1 MLHEYLSRLA
11 RDYVYERAKNF
22 SGSNFGNFV
31 RHDVALE
38 AKKRLVFLPY
48 ELEVKA
54 SVGQSRWAAVPWL
67 AFFDPLVTDTATR
80 GYYVVYL
87 INAQTEEIV
96 LSMNQ
101 GTTEVYREF
110 GETEKGREILA
121 RRAVDIAE
129 RVPEFSERFDRSSID
144 LGSNEKLPAGYVAG
158 HSFGRVYHAG
168 SLDPDLFNEDL
179 EMMLG
184 AYKALV
190 DRGGRT
196 PVDTMM
202 EEAESTDIIETRKYV
217 LSRRIERAKNVR
229 VRVLER
235 RGLKCEGCGLS
246 PIEHYRYEGPI
257 KSIPLDVHHAKP
269 IRELSEGE
277 SRRYKIPD
285 DFLVLCPTCHRVIH
299 KQNDESDLEELK
311 RGIGFLHAKKINWV

>member
-11 RDYVYERAKNF
+11 REYVFERAKSF
-22 SGSNFGNFV
+22 SGSKFGNFV
-31 RHDVALE
+31 RHDIAIE

-54 SVGQSRWAAVPWL
+54 SVGQSRWASVPWL

-96 LSMNQ
+96 LSLNQ

-110 GETEKGREILA
+110 GENDKGRSILA
-121 RRAVDIAE
+121 RRAVEITE
-129 RVPEFSERFDRSSID
+129 RIPEFFERFDSDSID
-144 LGSNEKLPAGYVAG
+144 LGSTEKLPAGYVAG
-158 HSFGRVYHAG
+158 HAFGRVYQADAI
-168 SLDPDLFNEDL
+168 DPNQFYEDL
-179 EMMLG
+179 EMMLA
-184 AYKALV
+184 AYKVLV

-202 EEAESTDIIETRKYV
+202 EESGSTDIHETRNYV
-217 LSRRIERAKNVR
+217 LSKRIERAKNVR
-229 VRVLER
+229 LRVLER
-235 RGLKCEGCGLS
+235 RGIECEGCGLA

-257 KSIPLDVHHAKP
+257 KNVPLDVHHAKP

-277 SRRYKIPD
+277 TRRYRIPD

-299 KQNDESDLEELK
+299 KQKDVGDIEQLK
-311 RGIGFLHAKKINWV
+311 SKISFIHAKIIA

>member
-11 RDYVYERAKNF
+11 SEYVFERAKSF
-22 SGSNFGNFV
+22 SGSDFGNFV
-31 RHDVALE
+31 RHDIAIE
-38 AKKRLVFLPY
+38 AKKRLLFLPY

-54 SVGQSRWAAVPWL
+54 SVGQSRWASVPWL

-87 INAQTEEIV
+87 INAQTEEVV
-96 LSMNQ
+96 LSLNQ

-110 GETEKGREILA
+110 GENDKGRSILA
-121 RRAVDIAE
+121 RRAVDITE
-129 RVPEFSERFDRSSID
+129 RIPEFFERFDSGSIN
-144 LGSNEKLPAGYVAG
+144 LGSTEKLPAGYVAG
-158 HSFGRVYHAG
+158 HAFGRVYQADAI
-168 SLDPDLFNEDL
+168 DPNQFYEDL
-179 EMMLG
+179 EMMLA

-202 EEAESTDIIETRKYV
+202 EESGSTDILETRSYV

-229 VRVLER
+229 LRVLER
-235 RGLKCEGCGLS
+235 RGIKCEGCGLA
-246 PIEHYRYEGPI
+246 PVEHYRYEGPI
-257 KSIPLDVHHAKP
+257 KNVPLDVHHAKP

-277 SRRYKIPD
+277 TRRYKIPD

-299 KQNDESDLEELK
+299 KQEDVADIEKLK
-311 RGIGFLHAKKINWV
+311 NSISFFHKKIVG